1 MALMTEHP
9 AMELVVESYVALLMS
24 LGVIGLGWLLAFRSR
39 SAASFF
45 RWGKKDRFD
54 LIRVVEISGW
64 ISLVGG
70 CLSIAIFLILLAV
83 VAFQSL
89 RF

>member
-1 MALMTEHP
+1 
-9 AMELVVESYVALLMS
+9 
-24 LGVIGLGWLLAFRSR
+24 
-39 SAASFF
+39 
-45 RWGKKDRFD
+45 
-54 LIRVVEISGW
+54 VVEISGW